1 MDIKSKRFYY
11 ELIMMGLALIA
22 VAITICQLTMN
33 LSRYNLNLL
42 NEIDGFIYVLFVI
55 DYFTRLIISKKKL
68 DFIKNNKIDL
78 ITIIPFSK
86 LFMSLRILR
95 FLRVTEFLKA
105 IKALRATVYINNF
118 AKKIWRVLKTN
129 VFYFVVFITVILI
142 FSSATFMSIFEN
154 INFKDALWW
163 SLVTATTVGYGDIAP
178 TTDLGRIVAIILML
192 AGISFF
198 GVLTGTIS
206 SYFLR
211 KDIVR
216 EKDKSYKREVID
228 DKKYRLDDFD
238 NISKSDLEDMFS
250 VLYELKS
257 IENNDDD

>member
-1 MDIKSKRFYY
+1 M
-11 ELIMMGLALIA
+11 
-22 VAITICQLTMN
+22 
-33 LSRYNLNLL
+33 
-42 NEIDGFIYVLFVI
+42 
-55 DYFTRLIISKKKL
+55 
-68 DFIKNNKIDL
+68 
-78 ITIIPFSK
+78 
-86 LFMSLRILR
+86 
-95 FLRVTEFLKA
+95 
-105 IKALRATVYINNF
+105 
-118 AKKIWRVLKTN
+118 
-129 VFYFVVFITVILI
+129 
-142 FSSATFMSIFEN
+142 
-154 INFKDALWW
+154 
-163 SLVTATTVGYGDIAP
+163 VTATTVGYGDIAP

-228 DKKYRLDDFD
+228 DIKYRLDDFD

-257 IENNDDD
+257 IENNDDDWIINILIYY